1 MKLLEEEEKEKREE
15 EERSERRRTK
25 EREKRLRRKERLKGK
40 EKEKRS
46 SDSNDAIGCPEISKE
61 ELSAVADVEQN
72 YTNSCRNSVIET
84 DETSVLRDDSPNIQ
98 DEELCSKDSAL
109 KPQDVFF
116 DDCEEEISNAK
127 DEMDHQSTIEQTML
141 SNRRLRCRKEFQ
153 QDMPMKWSDRRRYA
167 VPENSVMVGRSEP
180 RHYGESF
187 VTSSRVM
194 NGLNRKSRIN
204 VPTKSNGRNG
214 GPPKFNE
221 KFYSS
226 KNRTNERCDI
236 HSCSCC
242 LNNEFKT
249 RVEQHSPM
257 TRVSRETKPT
267 CQSESSGDTSKQFYH
282 GTENKQVDYMHESNG
297 RFKNKIIL
305 GNYPGRD
312 LSQSKRVWEP
322 TEYQKKYHCG
332 NSDSDVILK
341 STKVQGNQSDL
352 IKSSIGE
359 AAESGENDVEEC
371 NSKRFGGA
379 DERCENI
386 FHVEA
391 DGSCSS
397 MEIASEEPG
406 ICSTGGFALNSSADP
421 TQSSTFSSDN
431 CSLCL
436 SEGDNNTTS
445 SNHENTESS
454 ITSDSEDVSRQS
466 EVRNNLEYME
476 NILSDCHE
484 VATENNQNTNGEGL
498 VRRSTSLIGPSLDST
513 RNYAFGNLVET
524 AQSFDTCFSTA
535 NVCSQPRSML
545 PPLSNQNIHFP
556 VFQAPST
563 MGYFHQNPVSW
574 PGAPT
579 NGLIPFPHTNPYLY
593 ASPLGYGLN
602 EDPRFCLQYG
612 ALQQPAPIFN
622 PAIPVHQPVARAN
635 VLNAEERTRVS
646 KPASLLQHLNGSF
659 AERVVPTGT
668 ISKKPALYGEVMHDN
683 SAKSLENNKDFSLFH
698 FGGPVA
704 LSTVC
709 KSAHTSLNGDTI
721 GDFGS
726 KGSAD
731 HVENVH
737 NCNKKETPAM
747 EEYNLFATS
756 NKGFQFSKMIK

>member
-15 EERSERRRTK
+15 EERKERRRTK

-40 EKEKRS
+40 EKEKRCS
-46 SDSNDAIGCPEISKE
+46 ESNDAVGSTEISKE

-72 YTNSCRNSVIET
+72 YPTSCTNSVIESDVT
-84 DETSVLRDDSPNIQ
+84 NQLRDDSPNIQ
-98 DEELCSKDSAL
+98 DEELCSEDSTL
-109 KPQDVFF
+109 KPQDLSF

-127 DEMDHQSTIEQTML
+127 DEMDQSTIEQSML
-141 SNRRLRCRKEFQ
+141 SHRRLRCRKEFQ
-153 QDMPMKWSDRRRYA
+153 QDMPPMKWSDRRPYA
-167 VPENSVMVGRSEP
+167 GVSENSVMVGRSEP
-180 RHYGESF
+180 RHYGESL
-187 VTSSRVM
+187 VTSSKVM
-194 NGLNRKSRIN
+194 NGLNRQSRIN
-204 VPTKSNGRNG
+204 VPTKLNSRNC

-236 HSCSCC
+236 HSCSCS
-242 LNNEFKT
+242 LNNEYKT
-249 RVEQHSPM
+249 RIEQHSSM
-257 TRVSRETKPT
+257 TRVNRETKST
-267 CQSESSGDTSKQFYH
+267 CQSESAGDTSKQFYH
-282 GTENKQVDYMHESNG
+282 GTKNNQVDYMHESNG
-297 RFKNKIIL
+297 RSKNKIIL
-305 GNYPGRD
+305 GNYTG
-312 LSQSKRVWEP
+312 QSKRVWEP
-322 TEYQKKYHCG
+322 TESQKKYHCG
-332 NSDSDVILK
+332 DSDSDVILR
-341 STKVQGNQSDL
+341 STKVQENHSDL

-359 AAESGENDVEEC
+359 GAESGENDVEEC
-371 NSKRFGGA
+371 NSKRFGGV
-379 DERCENI
+379 DERCQNN

-391 DGSCSS
+391 EGFCSS
-397 MEIASEEPG
+397 MEIASEKPG
-406 ICSTGGFALNSSADP
+406 ICSTGGFVLNNSADP

-436 SEGDNNTTS
+436 SEGDNNTSS

-466 EVRNNLEYME
+466 EVRNNLDYM
-476 NILSDCHE
+476 SDCHE
-484 VATENNQNTNGEGL
+484 HATENNKKTNGEGL
-498 VRRSTSLIGPSLDST
+498 VRSSSSLTGPSLDGT
-513 RNYAFGNLVET
+513 RNYAFGNLKET

-535 NVCSQPRSML
+535 NVCSQPQSML
-545 PPLSNQNIHFP
+545 PPLANHNIHFP
-556 VFQAPST
+556 VFQSPST

-579 NGLIPFPHTNPYLY
+579 NGLVPFPHTNPYLY

-622 PAIPVHQPVARAN
+622 PAVPVHQPVARPS
-635 VLNAEERTRVS
+635 VLNAELRSRVS
-646 KPASLLQHLNGSF
+646 KPASLPQHHGYF
-659 AERVVPTGT
+659 AERVVTTGT

-683 SAKSLENNKDFSLFH
+683 SAKSLENNDDFSLFH

-704 LSTVC
+704 LSTGC
-709 KSAHTSLNGDTI
+709 KSVHTSLNGDSV

-756 NKGFQFSKMIK
+756 NKGFQFLK